1 MPMAALA
8 ALSVAFVAYAMPDP
22 LFADAVAASGL
33 PSLLPAAQPPLG
45 TTARLAVV
53 APAAIVAFLLT
64 WAVLRALGKGSSP
77 VRREQDVEEAGMP
90 PLRLRRADVH
100 PDAPLRR
107 PLVAGL
113 ELGEPMPAE
122 DAGEWERPVPAD
134 AVLDGEWLAPPQE
147 DATDDEVDARSEEH
161 T

>member
-1 MPMAALA
+1 
-8 ALSVAFVAYAMPDP
+8 
-22 LFADAVAASGL
+22 
-33 PSLLPAAQPPLG
+33 
-45 TTARLAVV
+45 
-53 APAAIVAFLLT
+53 
-64 WAVLRALGKGSSP
+64 
-77 VRREQDVEEAGMP
+77 MP

-134 AVLDGEWLAPPQE
+134 AALDGEWLAPPQE
-147 DATDDEVDARSEEH
+147 DATDDEVDPPSVLPPMDLEEPTIAHPMQRPARGLDPRPPTSNPTVAH
-161 T
+161 AGTASP

>member
-64 WAVLRALGKGSSP
+64 WAGLRALGTGSTP
-77 VRREQDVEEAGMP
+77 VRREPDVEAAGMP
-90 PLRLRRADVH
+90 PLRLRRADAH
-100 PDAPLRR
+100 PAAPSAR
-107 PLVAGL
+107 PLASGWA
-113 ELGEPMPAE
+113 LGEP
-122 DAGEWERPVPAD
+122 VPA
-134 AVLDGEWLAPPQE
+134 A
-147 DATDDEVDARSEEH
+147 
-161 T
+161 